1 MYKYIGRYL
10 YLQLYINH
18 NYIYVFF
25 IKLQY
30 VWRGVKQVGGR
41 LSFKLV
47 IVGNIGRYLIRLT
60 RGEKISKISRLL
72 GVEYVT

>member
-1 MYKYIGRYL
+1 M
-10 YLQLYINH
+10 
-18 NYIYVFF
+18 
-25 IKLQY
+25 

-60 RGEKISKISRLL
+60 RGEKYLKFL
-72 GVEYVT
+72 VC